1 MSSNRLVKLSAAAAI
16 AIVAAGAALAQGG
29 PRGERGWG
37 WGMWSGG
44 DGPGWGM
51 GMMWGRGGASG
62 RGSDWM
68 LERIEGRLAFMK
80 TELKITDAQAAAWK
94 EFADAVRASA
104 KHRNERMKAVFAG
117 EAKTLPQRVEAQEQ
131 FMSVRLDEIRAIK
144 AALKGLYDVLSDE
157 QKKEADD
164 MVIPMVG
171 MGGPWS

>member
-1 MSSNRLVKLSAAAAI
+1 M
-16 AIVAAGAALAQGG
+16 
-29 PRGERGWG
+29 WG
-37 WGMWSGG
+37 GG

-51 GMMWGRGGASG
+51 GMMWGRGGAWG

-80 TELKITDAQAAAWK
+80 TELKITESQTAAWK
-94 EFADAVRASA
+94 EFADAVRSSA
-104 KHRNERMKAVFAG
+104 KHRNEHMQAMFAR
-117 EAKTLPQRVEAQEQ
+117 EPKTLPERVEAQEQ

-144 AALKGLYDVLSDE
+144 VALRGLYDVLSEE